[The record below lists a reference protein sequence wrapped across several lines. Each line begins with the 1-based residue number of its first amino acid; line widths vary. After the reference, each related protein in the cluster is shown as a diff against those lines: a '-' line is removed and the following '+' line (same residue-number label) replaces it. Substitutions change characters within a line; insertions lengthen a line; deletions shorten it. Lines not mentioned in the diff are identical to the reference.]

1 MRNKKRIISILMGIF
16 ILLGVGVISYPFL
29 GFYMANRDQTYAISK
44 YDETYSKMKE
54 EEKTALL
61 DSAYEYNKELKTTV
75 ITDPF
80 TKSTDTLGS
89 EYNQMLNIG
98 GTGMMGYIQ
107 IPKIRVN
114 LPIYHGTSVKALEK
128 GVGHMEKTHLP
139 VGGEGTHAVL
149 TGHTGLESSVLFT
162 NLSKIK
168 IKDRFYI
175 TVLGKTI
182 AYQVDKIKVV
192 TPSETEDLVVV
203 PGKDYVTLITCTPYG
218 INSHRLL
225 VRGTRVDYNQAEL
238 KEGIKLHLDFFWIL
252 MIIMIV
258 LLVIFIGVVVITR
271 KQKNCN

>member
-1 MRNKKRIISILMGIF
+1 M
-16 ILLGVGVISYPFL
+16 LGVGVISYPFL